1 MNHPTLVPVTL
12 SRRTSPAVSLPTRIA
27 RSLVVGQLE
36 SIDLGELTVVDEW
49 GTRGFGRPNTGPSST
64 VHIRDPAAWA
74 AIALGGSLGA
84 GESYMD
90 GLWSADDL
98 VATVRVL
105 LRASSRLSSVD
116 GGGLGLV
123 RGAVDSLYHRFR
135 RNTKTG
141 SRRNIAEHYDLG
153 NEFYRLWLDPSMM
166 YSSAI
171 WEHDEMTLEEAQ
183 QARLERIGRKLEL
196 SPNDHLLEIGTGWG
210 SMALHAASRFGCR
223 VTTTTISEQQYELA
237 QERVR
242 SAGLSDRV
250 TVLLEDYRDLTGTYD
265 KLVSI
270 EMIEAVGAEYLET
283 FFCQVGSLLAPD
295 GLALLQAITIPDDRF
310 AQSRGR
316 VDFIKRHIFPG
327 GQLPSLDAM
336 STAWR
341 KQTDLRL
348 LHFEDFGEHYARTLN
363 EWRRRFHAHLP
374 EVEALGY
381 PERFQ
386 RMWDFY
392 LASCEG
398 AFLERHCGVAQL
410 LLARPDARRAPIVPL
425 LSGPRGMFANP

>member
-1 MNHPTLVPVTL
+1 MTQPTSLRVTL
-12 SRRTSPAVSLPTRIA
+12 PPRTAPAAAVAARMA
-27 RSLVVGQLE
+27 RSVVIGRLE
-36 SIDLGELTVVDEW
+36 GIEVGDLTVVDEC
-49 GTRGFGRPNTGPSST
+49 GTRRFGRPNTGPSAR
-64 VHIRDPAAWA
+64 VNIRDPAVWT

-90 GLWSADDL
+90 GLWSTDDL
-98 VATVRVL
+98 VATVRVM

-116 GGGLGLV
+116 GAGLGLV
-123 RGAVDSLYHRFR
+123 RGTLDSLYHRFR

-166 YSSAI
+166 YSAAI
-171 WEHDEMTLEEAQ
+171 WEQDKMSLEEAQ
-183 QARLERIGRKLEL
+183 RARLERIGRKLQL

-210 SMALHAASRFGCR
+210 AMALHAASRFGCR
-223 VTTTTISEQQYELA
+223 VTTTTISREQYELA
-237 QERVR
+237 RERVR
-242 SAGLSDRV
+242 EAGLTDRI
-250 TVLLEDYRDLTGTYD
+250 TVLLEDYRDLNGTYD

-283 FFCQVGSLLAPD
+283 FFTKVGSLLDSD
-295 GLALLQAITIPDDRF
+295 GLAVIQAITIPDDRF
-310 AQSRGR
+310 AESIGR

-348 LHFEDFGEHYARTLN
+348 LHFEDFGDHYARTLN
-363 EWRRRFHAHLP
+363 EWRRRFHAHIP
-374 EVEALGY
+374 DVETLGY

-410 LLARPDARRAPIVPL
+410 LLARPDARRAPLVPSL
-425 LSGPRGMFANP
+425 I